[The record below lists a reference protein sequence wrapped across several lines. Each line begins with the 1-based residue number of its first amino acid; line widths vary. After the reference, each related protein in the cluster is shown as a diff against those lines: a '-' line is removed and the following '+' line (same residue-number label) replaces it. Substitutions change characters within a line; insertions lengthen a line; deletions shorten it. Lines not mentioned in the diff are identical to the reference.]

1 MRLIQET
8 IRELDNQ
15 VIFTT
20 HSPALLNAL
29 PGSANDDV
37 IVCYRDVDDGY
48 SHLDRLTDL
57 PGYAEAMA
65 AGRLGDLMSSGRLV
79 RPEERR
85 TDFAEFNR
93 LLGEANP
100 CR

>member
-1 MRLIQET
+1 MTAFKSFTEATLPLAPDGPPAGVLLVIE
-8 IRELDNQ
+8 ELENGL
-15 VIFTT
+15 
-20 HSPALLNAL
+20 HP
-29 PGSANDDV
+29 
-37 IVCYRDVDDGY
+37 CYRSIDDGY

-100 CR
+100 CY